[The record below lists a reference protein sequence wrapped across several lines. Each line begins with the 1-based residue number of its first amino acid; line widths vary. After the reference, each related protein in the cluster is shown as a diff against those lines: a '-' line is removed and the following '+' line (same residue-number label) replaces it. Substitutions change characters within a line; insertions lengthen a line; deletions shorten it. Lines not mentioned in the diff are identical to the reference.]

1 MLTIMSRHDTGPRGY
16 RKAVCAFCWQ
26 SAASTPHDRT
36 MGHYSASHVIVLL
49 ISILM
54 WVGAAAAIVVAGR
67 KMGLFGR
74 RPK

>member
-1 MLTIMSRHDTGPRGY
+1 
-16 RKAVCAFCWQ
+16 
-26 SAASTPHDRT
+26 